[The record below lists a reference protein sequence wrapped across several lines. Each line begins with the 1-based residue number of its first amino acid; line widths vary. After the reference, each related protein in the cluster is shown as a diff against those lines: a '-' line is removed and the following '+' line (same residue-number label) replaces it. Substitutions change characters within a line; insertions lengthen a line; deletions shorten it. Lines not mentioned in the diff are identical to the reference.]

1 MQDKALGR
9 SISFRP
15 AKLHA
20 AGIAFGDQQTP
31 KLNVSEVVCDALR
44 EYFAARGYKWEEEGA
59 QSMQAQQR
67 AAYLIRMETLGIDI
81 DKALAGILAEHE
93 AAQPAEAVAS

>member
-1 MQDKALGR
+1 MQDKALGK

-20 AGIAFGDQQTP
+20 AAFTFGAQQTP
-31 KLNVSEVVCDALR
+31 KLNASEVVCDALR
-44 EYFAARGYKWEEEGA
+44 EYFASRGFKWEEEGA

-81 DKALAGILAEHE
+81 DKALATILAEHE
-93 AAQPAEAVAS
+93 AAQTAEAVA

>member
-1 MQDKALGR
+1 MEDKALGR

-20 AGIAFGDQQTP
+20 AGVLFGSQQKP
-31 KLNVSEVVCDALR
+31 QLNVSEVVCDALR
-44 EYFAARGYKWEEEGA
+44 EYFATRGFKWEEEGA

-67 AAYLIRMETLGIDI
+67 AAYLLRMETLGIDI
-81 DKALAGILAEHE
+81 DKALASILAEHE
-93 AAQPAEAVAS
+93 ATQPAEAVAS